1 MQRTWMLIHM
11 ELGDRK
17 LDFYAL
23 QDAFSVR
30 LNPIV
35 HVMTRKRLG
44 VVADLLD
51 DSPPR
56 RRGAPSSLRAPPVYV
71 EPKSSPF
78 LYQSGEN
85 GGEDEEGGGDDFAEH
100 EFGFGETT
108 FATLARAGSRTTR
121 TSAATTRS
129 SRPSPQ
135 RPART
140 SARFSLPA
148 RRARRPASSRRR
160 TGCS

>member
-1 MQRTWMLIHM
+1 MQHM

-44 VVADLLD
+44 VAADLLD

-56 RRGAPSSLRAPPVYV
+56 RRGAPSSLR
-71 EPKSSPF
+71 
-78 LYQSGEN
+78 
-85 GGEDEEGGGDDFAEH
+85 
-100 EFGFGETT
+100 
-108 FATLARAGSRTTR
+108 
-121 TSAATTRS
+121 
-129 SRPSPQ
+129 
-135 RPART
+135 RPAHLR
-140 SARFSLPA
+140 
-148 RRARRPASSRRR
+148 
-160 TGCS
+160 